1 MEERIDEIMQAIILQ
16 ALKDNPD
23 GLTQRQIER
32 LVKKKM
38 KKLKKLLILF
48 NEFDNLT
55 ITKKKLKKVK
65 KVLT

>member
-23 GLTQRQIER
+23 GLAQRQIER

-38 KKLKKLLILF
+38 RKLKKLLILF

-55 ITKKKLKKVK
+55 ITKKNKKS
-65 KVLT
+65 

>member
-23 GLTQRQIER
+23 GLPQRQIER

-38 KKLKKLLILF
+38 RKLKKLLILF

-55 ITKKKLKKVK
+55 ITKKN
-65 KVLT
+65 

>member
-1 MEERIDEIMQAIILQ
+1 MEEKIDEIMQSIILQ

-48 NEFDNLT
+48 NEFENLK
-55 ITKKKLKKVK
+55 INKKN
-65 KVLT
+65 

>member
-48 NEFDNLT
+48 NEFDNFDNN
-55 ITKKKLKKVK
+55 
-65 KVLT
+65 